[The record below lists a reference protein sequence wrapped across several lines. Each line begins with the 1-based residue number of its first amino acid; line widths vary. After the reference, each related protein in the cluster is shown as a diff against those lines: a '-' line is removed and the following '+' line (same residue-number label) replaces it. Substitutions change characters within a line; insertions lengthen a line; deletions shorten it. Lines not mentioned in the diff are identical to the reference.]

1 MKVITPGRDQRGW
14 AREET
19 CTGHGNG
26 RGGCGAVLLVEQGDL
41 YKTQS
46 HSFDETETFITFQCV
61 ACGVQTDIK
70 GVPYAVQ
77 AGLRVD
83 NHRGRRV

>member
-1 MKVITPGRDQRGW
+1 MKVITPGREQRGW
-14 AREET
+14 AREEK

-26 RGGCGAVLLVEQGDL
+26 GGGCGAILLVEQGDL

-46 HSFDETETFITFQCV
+46 HCRDETETFITFQCV
-61 ACGVQTDIK
+61 ACKVQTDIK
-70 GVPYAVQ
+70 GVPSHVTER
-77 AGLRVD
+77 LNVD